1 MSSCS
6 ERRGAAVRTA
16 PKRRPTSPLRPSDP
30 GAARRIVQDFLHV
43 LRTQFYADKAKAF
56 YQERAILIRAITWPA
71 AYLAKRGVGLTEAD
85 HRQLLTDQIRTIQH
99 HGDTAAIRYFCRY
112 FLHVIQQ
119 HMKFHGE
126 DYYDSGKGIRALA
139 AGALDSL
146 QARAAAG
153 ALETTDRLAE
163 IHAAIRLPKRRK
175 KAAATPEQLE
185 FL

>member
-1 MSSCS
+1 MKGKSD
-6 ERRGAAVRTA
+6 AVRKPRKA
-16 PKRRPTSPLRPSDP
+16 PSLPLRPSEP
-30 GAARRIVQDFLHV
+30 GAARQIVQDFLHV
-43 LRTQFYADKAKAF
+43 LRNQFYSDKPKAF
-56 YQERAILIRAITWPA
+56 YQERGILIRAITWPA

-85 HRQLLTDQIRTIQH
+85 HRQLLTDQIRAIQH
-99 HGDTAAIRYFCRY
+99 HGNTAEIRYFCRY

-146 QARAAAG
+146 QAKAAAG
-153 ALETTDRLAE
+153 ALDTTDRLAE
-163 IHAAIRLPKRRK
+163 IHAAISIPKRRR
-175 KAAATPEQLE
+175 KATASPQQLE